1 MRDKAAGSNRLLWND
16 RRLALPRHL
25 RFDDLVNELVSFE
38 ESNTGRHEFLFLT
51 IKRLD
56 LRMF

>member
-1 MRDKAAGSNRLLWND
+1 MRDKPADSSHLTWND

-25 RFDDLVNELVSFE
+25 RFDDIVNELLTIE
-38 ESNTGRHEFLFLT
+38 ESNAVRHEFLFLT

-56 LRMF
+56 LRIL